1 LSSFLASLFDLCR
14 FRRGPE
20 DMPYA
25 PWLLVALLVAS
36 GALQLGFNLHDRLK
50 PALVAAAPVG
60 GLAMIGVVF
69 LLLRGRGMTERFVQT
84 ATALTAVNL
93 LFDIPIK
100 LLTLL
105 LPMQVLEAYWT
116 SSGAKLPA
124 LTGVQTFVMMAVA
137 ALGVWQLCVWIG
149 TLRRSLG
156 LTLAAG
162 VLVFLLLV
170 FVNLVVAALV
180 VDVIGVA

>member
-1 LSSFLASLFDLCR
+1 LFSFFASLFDLCR

-25 PWLLVALLVAS
+25 PWLLVVLLFVS
-36 GALQLGFNLHDRLK
+36 GALQVGFNLHDGFK
-50 PALVAAAPVG
+50 PALVVAAPVA
-60 GLAMIGVVF
+60 GLAVIAAVF
-69 LLLRGRGMTERFVQT
+69 LLLRGRGMAERFVQT
-84 ATALTAVNL
+84 ATALVAVNL
-93 LFDIPIK
+93 LFDLPIK

-105 LPMQVLEAYWT
+105 LPMPVLEQYWT
-116 SSGAKLPA
+116 SPGAKLPV
-124 LTGVQTFVMMAVA
+124 LTGIQTLVVMAVA
-137 ALGVWQLCVWIG
+137 ALEVWRLCVWIG

-180 VDVIGVA
+180 VDVVGVT